1 MYEVELKAR
10 IKDRK
15 TVISTLESFAS
26 YCGAV
31 EKSDTY
37 YENAGTASPVKVRL
51 RKEIPFDSEEIACS
65 SQKNKILSPP
75 AVIFTY
81 KKKELKSNSRQIEI
95 NNENECILSDPS
107 PVELFLNDAG
117 FVPVLKKQKRVL
129 SWKYQDAL
137 FELCTVMPLG
147 DFLEIEILLDES
159 VKTPAKITETQDKLI
174 SLLKK
179 CGLQE
184 SDIEK
189 KYYSQL
195 LNEFSST
202 DSISS

>member
-37 YENAGTASPVKVRL
+37 YENVGAVSPVKVRL
-51 RKEIPFDSEEIACS
+51 RKEIPFVSAEIVSS
-65 SQKNKILSPP
+65 SQKNKLLSAP

-81 KKKELKSNSRQIEI
+81 KKKELKSNSQKIEI
-95 NNENECILSDPS
+95 NNEKECTLSDAS

-117 FVPVLKKQKRVL
+117 FIPVLKKHKKVL

-159 VKTPAKITETQDKLI
+159 VKTSAKINETQNKLI

-195 LNEFSST
+195 LKEFSST
-202 DSISS
+202 GSF